1 MTENENGTTTNS
13 TNTTM
18 VGALMLVAGGLVGA
32 GLALLFAPQSGRE
45 TRKDI
50 RRLGKKVKQGAQG
63 VAEEV
68 AEQLAAMADAVSDKT
83 SELAHQGK
91 TVARGTKK
99 ELLRAIDEVTARL
112 EKERARLVKLF
123 D

>member
-1 MTENENGTTTNS
+1 MAENENGTTTNS
-13 TNTTM
+13 TNTAM

-50 RRLGKKVKQGAQG
+50 RRFGKKAKQGAQD

-68 AEQLAAMADAVSDKT
+68 AEQISAMADAVSDKT

-91 TVARGTKK
+91 AAARDTKK
-99 ELLRAIDEVTARL
+99 ELLRAIDEGKSRL